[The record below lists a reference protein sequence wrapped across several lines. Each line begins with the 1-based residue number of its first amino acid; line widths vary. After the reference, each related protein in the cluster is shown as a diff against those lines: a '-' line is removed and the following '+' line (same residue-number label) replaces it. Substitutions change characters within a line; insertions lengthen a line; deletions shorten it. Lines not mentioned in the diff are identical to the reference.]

1 MAGRSVPAS
10 ASNGADPGRGAGAAA
25 PTLNDNDNDNNDLQ
39 SKIKMMNMFTNQ
51 SIIPRL
57 AGLSLAGK
65 AITLPPAPRRRSP
78 TLSRR
83 ELRRLIA
90 DMVD

>member
-1 MAGRSVPAS
+1 MMTMINNNSIFPALP
-10 ASNGADPGRGAGAAA
+10 A
-25 PTLNDNDNDNNDLQ
+25 
-39 SKIKMMNMFTNQ
+39 
-51 SIIPRL
+51 
-57 AGLSLAGK
+57 LSLAGK
-65 AITLPPAPRRRSP
+65 AQTAIPSRRRRP

>member
-1 MAGRSVPAS
+1 MTFQNTTIYPALR
-10 ASNGADPGRGAGAAA
+10 ALP
-25 PTLNDNDNDNNDLQ
+25 
-39 SKIKMMNMFTNQ
+39 M
-51 SIIPRL
+51 
-57 AGLSLAGK
+57 AGK
-65 AITLPPAPRRRSP
+65 AMPDTLRRRPP

>member
-1 MAGRSVPAS
+1 
-10 ASNGADPGRGAGAAA
+10 
-25 PTLNDNDNDNNDLQ
+25 
-39 SKIKMMNMFTNQ
+39 MMTMFDTQ
-51 SIIPRL
+51 SIFPRL
-57 AGLSLAGK
+57 AALPLAGK
-65 AITLPPAPRRRSP
+65 AITLTPAPRRRSS

>member
-1 MAGRSVPAS
+1 MTNYFNSNSIFPALP
-10 ASNGADPGRGAGAAA
+10 A
-25 PTLNDNDNDNNDLQ
+25 
-39 SKIKMMNMFTNQ
+39 
-51 SIIPRL
+51 
-57 AGLSLAGK
+57 LSLAGK
-65 AITLPPAPRRRSP
+65 AQTAPMPRRRRRP

>member
-1 MAGRSVPAS
+1 MMTMFNNNSIFPALP
-10 ASNGADPGRGAGAAA
+10 A
-25 PTLNDNDNDNNDLQ
+25 
-39 SKIKMMNMFTNQ
+39 
-51 SIIPRL
+51 
-57 AGLSLAGK
+57 LSLAGR
-65 AITLPPAPRRRSP
+65 AQTARISPARAPRRRP

>member
-1 MAGRSVPAS
+1 MMIMYRNNHLIFPALP
-10 ASNGADPGRGAGAAA
+10 A
-25 PTLNDNDNDNNDLQ
+25 
-39 SKIKMMNMFTNQ
+39 
-51 SIIPRL
+51 
-57 AGLSLAGK
+57 LSLAGK
-65 AITLPPAPRRRSP
+65 AMTANPPRRRRP

>member
-1 MAGRSVPAS
+1 MMIMFNTSSIYPALP
-10 ASNGADPGRGAGAAA
+10 ALP
-25 PTLNDNDNDNNDLQ
+25 
-39 SKIKMMNMFTNQ
+39 
-51 SIIPRL
+51 
-57 AGLSLAGK
+57 LAGK
-65 AITLPPAPRRRSP
+65 AQTAIPSRRRP

>member
-1 MAGRSVPAS
+1 MIY
-10 ASNGADPGRGAGAAA
+10 
-25 PTLNDNDNDNNDLQ
+25 NN
-39 SKIKMMNMFTNQ
+39 IF
-51 SIIPRL
+51 PRL

-65 AITLPPAPRRRSP
+65 ATAPRPAPRRSP

>member
-1 MAGRSVPAS
+1 MGIGAI
-10 ASNGADPGRGAGAAA
+10 GADLQRK
-25 PTLNDNDNDNNDLQ
+25 TLKT
-39 SKIKMMNMFTNQ
+39 KIKIMISFNNN
-51 SIIPRL
+51 SIFPAL
-57 AGLSLAGK
+57 PALSLAGK
-65 AITLPPAPRRRSP
+65 AQTVNPSRHRRP

>member
-1 MAGRSVPAS
+1 MM
-10 ASNGADPGRGAGAAA
+10 
-25 PTLNDNDNDNNDLQ
+25 TMFHNDNL
-39 SKIKMMNMFTNQ
+39 IF
-51 SIIPRL
+51 PAL
-57 AGLSLAGK
+57 PALSLAGK
-65 AITLPPAPRRRSP
+65 AIAPTRTRRRRP

>member
-1 MAGRSVPAS
+1 MIPWIGATR
-10 ASNGADPGRGAGAAA
+10 ADPQRK
-25 PTLNDNDNDNNDLQ
+25 TLKT
-39 SKIKMMNMFTNQ
+39 KIKMMISFNNN
-51 SIIPRL
+51 SIFPAL
-57 AGLSLAGK
+57 PALSLAGK
-65 AITLPPAPRRRSP
+65 AQTVNPSRHRRP

>member
-1 MAGRSVPAS
+1 M
-10 ASNGADPGRGAGAAA
+10 A
-25 PTLNDNDNDNNDLQ
+25 PTLNANDNDNNDLQ
-39 SKIKMMNMFTNQ
+39 SKIKMMIMFTNQ

>member
-1 MAGRSVPAS
+1 MMTIFYIKSSIFPALP
-10 ASNGADPGRGAGAAA
+10 A
-25 PTLNDNDNDNNDLQ
+25 
-39 SKIKMMNMFTNQ
+39 
-51 SIIPRL
+51 
-57 AGLSLAGK
+57 LSLAGK
-65 AITLPPAPRRRSP
+65 AQTASLSRRRRP